1 MEERCILG
9 MASSSARHPILPL
22 ANERVQPGKAEFE
35 KLLVVPTL
43 ERDLL
48 AKDQGEKIWHEEN
61 PQCRIHPLLEW
72 LQD

>member
-22 ANERVQPGKAEFE
+22 AKGKVQPEKVVSVRLLAE
-35 KLLVVPTL
+35 PTQSL

-48 AKDQGEKIWHEEN
+48 AIQGDI
-61 PQCRIHPLLEW
+61 
-72 LQD
+72 